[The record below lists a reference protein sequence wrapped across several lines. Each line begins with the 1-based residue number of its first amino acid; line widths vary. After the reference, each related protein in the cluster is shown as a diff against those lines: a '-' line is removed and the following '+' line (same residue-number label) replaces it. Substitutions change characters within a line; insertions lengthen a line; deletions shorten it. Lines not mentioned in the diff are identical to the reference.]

1 MIKQNWNICEDE
13 KLRIL
18 SLHES
23 ATKNFY
29 IIKEQTESQVLK
41 VDFGNLFESGRYDFN
56 PEYLSTVNNKI
67 KQISEYINGKKLKD
81 FKIVI
86 EPGESQ
92 VPNQSPFERVGSL
105 AEKRGEVLKAYLEQS
120 LLPLIQGVKPEIVV
134 NHPVIGETP
143 WDPSKGKDAQEYKKE
158 QFVNV
163 NVVLNTIPP
172 TQPYKRQADIG
183 ESIFM
188 NTGVTNFLIG
198 FIQHP
203 LVRTTSPTDPGF
215 QDTGHQNLIFSEI
228 KRGTSPIE
236 VIASYEVPWQWWN
249 RGRSLP
255 TTRHITL
262 GDLEKIR
269 TFRKID

>member
-1 MIKQNWNICEDE
+1 MIKQTWNICEDE

-29 IIKEQTESQVLK
+29 IIKEQTESQLLK

-56 PEYLSTVNNKI
+56 TEYLSTVNNKI
-67 KQISEYINGKKLKD
+67 KQISEFINGKKLKD

-92 VPNQSPFERVGSL
+92 VPNQHPFEKVGSL

-134 NHPVIGETP
+134 ANPKIGETP
-143 WDPSKGKDAQEYKKE
+143 WNPSKGKDSQEYKKE

-172 TQPYKRQADIG
+172 PQPYKRQADLG
-183 ESIFM
+183 ESIFL
-188 NTGVTNFLIG
+188 NVGVTNYLIG
-198 FIQHP
+198 FIESP
-203 LVRTTSPTDPGF
+203 FVRTTSQTDPGF
-215 QDTGHQNLIFSEI
+215 QDMGHQNMIFTEI
-228 KRGTSPIE
+228 KKDTVPIQ
-236 VIASYEVPWQWWN
+236 VIARYEVPWQWWN
-249 RGRSLP
+249 RGRDLP
-255 TTRHITL
+255 TTRHITPS
-262 GDLEKIR
+262 DLEKIR
-269 TFRKID
+269 TFKKLD